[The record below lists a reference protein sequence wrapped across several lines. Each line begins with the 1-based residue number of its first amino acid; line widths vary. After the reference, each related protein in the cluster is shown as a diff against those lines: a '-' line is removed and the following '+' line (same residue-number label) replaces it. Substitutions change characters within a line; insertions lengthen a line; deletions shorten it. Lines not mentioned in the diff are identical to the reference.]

1 LYDKHYLLKNRCWSP
16 RPLFYSA
23 IKKEKKRKNWFWLKF
38 HININYG
45 SKFHWTDFPKIEAIV
60 LLQSD
65 PGFSFL
71 QIFCFNI
78 DMFPLARSIFCIYIS
93 WIHFFPPKI
102 NWVLQ
107 VVHLSWSNCK
117 YKFLY
122 VKKDCHSRQWY
133 ANDHE
138 LWWKFLCS
146 KSYRVKQLCVEILFT
161 YTWIHFVNSK

>member
-1 LYDKHYLLKNRCWSP
+1 
-16 RPLFYSA
+16 
-23 IKKEKKRKNWFWLKF
+23 LKF
-38 HININYG
+38 HINISYG
-45 SKFHWTDFPKIEAIV
+45 SKFRWTDFPKIQAIV

-78 DMFPLARSIFCIYIS
+78 NMFPLARFNFLYLYIMNP
-93 WIHFFPPKI
+93 FFFSPQI

-107 VVHLSWSNCK
+107 SVHLSWSICK

-122 VKKDCHSRQWY
+122 VKKECHSRQWC
-133 ANDHE
+133 ANDQKV
-138 LWWKFLCS
+138 WWKFLCS
-146 KSYRVKQLCVEILFT
+146 KNYRIKQLCVEILFT